1 MIRRSARR
9 LGGRADVPEREK
21 KEKGLGLRLR
31 ADAASGRVE
40 AEGAG

>member
-9 LGGRADVPEREK
+9 RRGGADVPERRR
-21 KEKGLGLRLR
+21 KERGLDVRLR

-40 AEGAG
+40 AEGAR